1 MQRQNLTRDALGRP
15 FVGLQRSGGR
25 PTTLMSL
32 SLRSSLA
39 EGQLVVV
46 DSQLAC
52 FVKLLALAD
61 GRMVVAVVS
70 VLAAAE
76 DLKSRNRVLVAV
88 LLGFTLFSSAGRWG
102 A

>member
-1 MQRQNLTRDALGRP
+1 MAGRSSG
-15 FVGLQRSGGR
+15 FNGVGGR

-70 VLAAAE
+70 VLAAAATAE

>member
-1 MQRQNLTRDALGRP
+1 M
-15 FVGLQRSGGR
+15 
-25 PTTLMSL
+25 
-32 SLRSSLA
+32 
-39 EGQLVVV
+39 VV

-61 GRMVVAVVS
+61 GRMVVAVIS
-70 VLAAAE
+70 VLAAAAAAE

>member
-15 FVGLQRSGGR
+15 FVGLQRSGG
-25 PTTLMSL
+25 
-32 SLRSSLA
+32 
-39 EGQLVVV
+39 Q
-46 DSQLAC
+46 AC

-70 VLAAAE
+70 VLAAAATAE